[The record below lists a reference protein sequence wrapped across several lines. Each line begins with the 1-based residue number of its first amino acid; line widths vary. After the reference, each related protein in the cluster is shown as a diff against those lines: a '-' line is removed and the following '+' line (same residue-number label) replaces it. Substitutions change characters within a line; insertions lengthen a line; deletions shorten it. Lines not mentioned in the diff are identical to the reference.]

1 MQATKETT
9 KNCRVAA
16 TAITTITT
24 ITLKIFNNVK
34 EKYLA

>member
-16 TAITTITT
+16 TAITTIT
-24 ITLKIFNNVK
+24 LKIFNNVK